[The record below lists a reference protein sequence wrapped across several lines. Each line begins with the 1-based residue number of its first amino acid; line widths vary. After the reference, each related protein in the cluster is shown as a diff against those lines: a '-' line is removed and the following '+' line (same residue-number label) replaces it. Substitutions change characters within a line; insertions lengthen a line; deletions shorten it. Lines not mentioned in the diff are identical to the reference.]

1 MSELQR
7 NYQENSTQGL
17 ALIFAGA
24 NGAGKDTLEARFTDS
39 QPRAVRVV
47 RHITRPRA
55 TSEVDGRDYHFVD
68 DEQFSRLVNEGAFM
82 EHADYIGC
90 SSGTSTLELETRLR
104 GADYASLTANF
115 EDGLTLHRRL
125 GAHGLASACFFISPV
140 PEDVMRSN
148 PDDYINAL
156 RSRMLQR
163 ARSSDLIEGRLVR
176 AASYRELYIANEEL
190 ATYVDNSDGELDRA
204 SRHIAVVALD
214 QFSLLN
220 SAKLQHGS

>member
-1 MSELQR
+1 LSELQR

-24 NGAGKDTLEARFTDS
+24 NGAGKDTLEARFTNS

-47 RHITRPRA
+47 RHITRLPA
-55 TSEVDGRDYHFVD
+55 VGEVDGRDYHFVD
-68 DEQFSRLVNEGAFM
+68 EEQFSSLINEGAFM
-82 EHADYIGC
+82 EYANYIGS

-125 GAHGLASACFFISPV
+125 GAHGLASTCFFISPV
-140 PEDVMRSN
+140 PEDVMRSS
-148 PDDYINAL
+148 PDDYIDAL

-176 AASYRELYIANEEL
+176 AAGYRELYIANEESVI
-190 ATYVDNSDGELDRA
+190 YVDNSDGELDRA
-204 SRHIAVVALD
+204 SRYIAAVALD
-214 QFSLLN
+214 KFSQLN
-220 SAKLQHGS
+220 SVRLQHDS